1 MKLDSSTL
9 VEIPPSLNNVKSHFE
24 IRILPCL
31 WESQISFLVIMNDI
45 SEKVRLKH
53 MKELDQYKDRLLAT
67 VSHDLK
73 TPLNG
78 MILDIS
84 IMQNILVDKS

>member
-1 MKLDSSTL
+1 
-9 VEIPPSLNNVKSHFE
+9 
-24 IRILPCL
+24 
-31 WESQISFLVIMNDI
+31 MNDI
-45 SEKVRLKH
+45 SEKIRLKH

-78 MILDIS
+78 MMIDIS
-84 IMQNILVDKS
+84 LMQSILS